1 MIVPIDSLS
10 KEVIV
15 KFTYSGLN
23 AGSKSSGSSSTSG
36 STGAGGT

>member
-1 MIVPIDSLS
+1 MVPIESLS
-10 KEVIV
+10 KEVTV

-23 AGSKSSGSSSTSG
+23 AGVKSSSTSSTSG